1 MHTFMKLKNLFK
13 KKEDPNALKQVR
25 VGHYTLWA
33 NGEHPIEQL
42 LNVYKH
48 YSRNLARLAKY
59 IEHKYPN
66 YNLIDVGAN
75 IGDTAA
81 LVRSE
86 GVNQH
91 IHSFEGEPT
100 YFKLLQT
107 NLQQFSNVSAYEA
120 FLGQTNETQTISTEV
135 SLGTAKLS
143 QQSDRQIVVQKLSDL
158 ANKHQ
163 ITNIKLLKTDT
174 DGFDFKIL
182 RGSLDLISRDK
193 PVLFFEYDATY
204 LEEQGED
211 GTAIFKQLQD
221 LGYHKMMYYD
231 NFGKFL
237 ICITTKDTALIQQL
251 YNYMRKQEGAFPYY
265 DVTVFHKDD
274 DELADHVVA
283 QETEFFK

>member
-1 MHTFMKLKNLFK
+1 MKLKHLFK
-13 KKEDPNALKQVR
+13 KNKDPNAPKQVR
-25 VGHYTLWA
+25 VENYMLWA
-33 NGEHPIEQL
+33 NGEHVIERL
-42 LNVYKH
+42 LTSHKY

-59 IEHKYPN
+59 IEHKYPS
-66 YNLIDVGAN
+66 YSIIDVGAN

-81 LVRSE
+81 LVRSA

-107 NLQQFSNVSAYEA
+107 NFEQFSNVSAYEA
-120 FLGQTNETQTISTEV
+120 FLGETNETQTIATEV
-135 SLGTAKLS
+135 SMGTARLS
-143 QQSDRQIVVQKLSDL
+143 QQSNRQIKVQKLSDIV
-158 ANKHQ
+158 KQHQ
-163 ITNIKLLKTDT
+163 ISNVKLLKTDT

-182 RGSLDLISRDK
+182 RGSFDFIKRDK

-211 GTAIFKQLQD
+211 GTAMFKQLQE
-221 LGYHKMMYYD
+221 LGYHKIMYYD

-237 ICITTKDTALIQQL
+237 ISISTQDTALIQQL

-265 DVTVFHKDD
+265 DVAVFHADD
-274 DELADHVVA
+274 DELADHVIA
-283 QETEFFK
+283 QETGFFK

>member
-1 MHTFMKLKNLFK
+1 MKLKNLFK
-13 KKEDPNALKQVR
+13 KRKDPNALKQVR
-25 VGHYTLWA
+25 VEQYILWA
-33 NGEHPIEQL
+33 NGEHPIEQF
-42 LNVYKH
+42 LNVYKY

-59 IEHKYPN
+59 IEHKYPT
-66 YNLIDVGAN
+66 YHIIDVGAN

-81 LVRSE
+81 LVRSA

-91 IHSFEGEPT
+91 IHSIEGEPT

-107 NLQQFSNVSAYEA
+107 NLEQFSNVSAYEA
-120 FLGQTNETQTISTEV
+120 FLGETNETQTIATEV

-143 QQSDRQIVVQKLSDL
+143 QQSDRQIVIQKLSDL
-158 ANKHQ
+158 VNKHQ
-163 ITNIKLLKTDT
+163 ISNVKLLKTDT

-211 GTAIFKQLQD
+211 GTAMFKQLQE

-237 ICITTKDTALIQQL
+237 ISITTQDTALIQQL

-265 DVTVFHKDD
+265 DVAVFHTDD
-274 DELADHVVA
+274 DELADRVVA

>member
-1 MHTFMKLKNLFK
+1 MKLKHLFK
-13 KKEDPNALKQVR
+13 KKEDPNASKQVR
-25 VGHYTLWA
+25 VENYLLWA
-33 NGEHPIEQL
+33 NGEHVIERL
-42 LNVYKH
+42 LTSHKY

-59 IEHKYPN
+59 IEHKYPT
-66 YNLIDVGAN
+66 YHIIDVGAN

-81 LVRSE
+81 LVRSA
-86 GVNQH
+86 GVSQH

-107 NLQQFSNVSAYEA
+107 NLEQFENVSAYEA
-120 FLGQTNETQTISTEV
+120 FLGETSETQTIATEV
-135 SLGTAKLS
+135 SMGTARLS
-143 QQSDRQIVVQKLSDL
+143 QQSNRQIVVQKLSDI
-158 ANKHQ
+158 AGKHQ
-163 ITNIKLLKTDT
+163 ISNVKLLKTDT

-182 RGSLDLISRDK
+182 RGSFDLIQRDK

-211 GTAIFKQLQD
+211 GTAMFKQLRE
-221 LGYHKMMYYD
+221 LGYHKVMYYD

-237 ICITTKDTALIQQL
+237 ICVTTQDVALIQQL

-265 DVTVFHKDD
+265 DVAVFHADD
-274 DELADHVVA
+274 DELADRVVA